1 MNLKLK
7 IGPAPLWKRVFA
19 YFIDLAIINLFVAF
33 PFQGIMQKF
42 VDIETNNFSSL
53 LNFFKGSPETTKVLF
68 FTSLIMSILTVL
80 YWAILEFKI
89 QQSVG
94 KIILKIHVRSTKKG
108 NLRFSQCLVRNIT
121 KISLIPIIL
130 DSVYMI
136 FTKSHQR
143 YFEKMSNTEVI
154 DKSMLIVK

>member
-1 MNLKLK
+1 MKLKLK
-7 IGPAPLWKRVFA
+7 TGPAPLWKRVFA
-19 YFIDLAIINLFVAF
+19 YFVDLAIINFVVAF

-42 VDIETNNFSSL
+42 VSVETDNFSSI

-68 FTSLIMSILTVL
+68 FTSLIMSVLTVL
-80 YWAILEFKI
+80 YWAVLEFKI

-94 KIILKIHVRSTKKG
+94 KMLLNIHVKSTKKG
-108 NLRFSQCLVRNIT
+108 DLKFSQCLVRNIT

-136 FTKSHQR
+136 FTKQHQR
-143 YFEKMSNTEVI
+143 YFERMSNTEVV
-154 DKSMLIVK
+154 DKGKLMVK